1 MLNEQIAPKRRIE
14 QIREQVAPHREIGD
28 IRKRL
33 IPLSHHIKWAVTL
46 QTNLIPATTAKSR
59 ENQMIS
65 ISTGFSHF
73 ASRLNYKY
81 YGKVSRRK
89 PETYSLL
96 LLPITEGWLFNSNDG
111 RTLHIH
117 VGVGNIPSGYKHN
130 EFRREVR
137 ETWRKI
143 SIARD
148 DVDVRPADSG
158 FLDYII
164 KDLEKGCFEGYDLSM
179 ASIPY
184 EVIPFRP

>member
-14 QIREQVAPHREIGD
+14 QIREQVAPYREIGE

-46 QTNLIPATTAKSR
+46 QTNLIPATTAKDR

-65 ISTGFSHF
+65 VSNGFVNF

-89 PETYSLL
+89 PERYSLL
-96 LLPITEGWLFNSNDG
+96 LLPIVEGWLFSSHG
-111 RTLHIH
+111 ERTLHIH
-117 VGVGNIPSGYKHN
+117 VGVGNIPSGYKHS
-130 EFRREVR
+130 ELRREIR
-137 ETWRKI
+137 EAWLKI
-143 SIARD
+143 PVARD
-148 DVDVRPADSG
+148 DTDMRPADSG

-164 KDLEKGCFEGYDLSM
+164 KDLEKGCYEGFDLRS
-179 ASIPY
+179 ASIPH
-184 EVIPFRP
+184 EVLPFRP